1 MLQKTIICD
10 LDGTLCDITERRKF
24 IKDKKN
30 PDWRSFSDPKEIA
43 KDKVNHWCS
52 ELLNAMWHSWG
63 EGFTDDSYSI
73 VFVSGRM
80 KKPGVEAVTK
90 KWLEDNLG
98 DVIVFNSKLYMR
110 ENGDSRPDTEIKSEI
125 YDKYLKDL
133 DIAFCIDDRQ
143 RVVDMWRSKGLIC
156 LQCAK
161 GDF

>member
-10 LDGTLCDITERRKF
+10 LDGTLCDITERRRF

-30 PDWRSFSDPKEIA
+30 PDWKSFSDPKEIA
-43 KDKVNHWCS
+43 KDKVNHWCA
-52 ELLNAMWHSWG
+52 ELLSAIDNAWG
-63 EGFTDDSYSI
+63 EGFTEDAYYI

-80 KKPGVEAVTK
+80 KKPGVEDVTI
-90 KWLEDNLG
+90 KWIQDNVGYKVVSGKDL
-98 DVIVFNSKLYMR
+98 FMR

-143 RVVDMWRSKGLIC
+143 GVVDMWRSKGLIC